1 MRVRSVNGFG
11 VVTAV
16 RIDKPG
22 IIYKNHE
29 ELGKTMVKDGHK
41 YILTG
46 LIHNAPRGDDC
57 YTTLIWQW
65 MEPIKKPRILIMDDE
80 GYNKYL

>member
-22 IIYKNHE
+22 IIYKNHK
-29 ELGKTMVKDGHK
+29 ELGKTILKDGCK
-41 YILTG
+41 YMLTG
-46 LIHNAPRGDDC
+46 LVHHAPHDSKW
-57 YTTLIWQW
+57 YTTLEWQ
-65 MEPIKKPRILIMDDE
+65 MIEPVNRRSDIGGI
-80 GYNKYL
+80 